1 MDGDASRIAYELQ
14 YYQSQAQEMEKQL
27 SQVGALLQ
35 ENEASLA
42 ALDAIIASGNAETLS
57 PIGTGVFVKMKISD
71 SKKFL
76 VDIGGRIIAEK
87 TAEEARAVLEAR
99 KKNAE
104 GMMQKLE
111 KNFEEIARRM
121 QALSSAQQAAG
132 HSHEHHGHEHEHKH

>member
-1 MDGDASRIAYELQ
+1 MDEQDAKIAYELQ
-14 YYQSQAQEMEKQL
+14 YYQSQAQEIEKQI
-27 SQVGALLQ
+27 SQVAALLQ

-42 ALDAIIASGNAETLS
+42 ALDAVSKAGSAETLS

-87 TAEEARAVLEAR
+87 SAEETHAILETR

-104 GMMQKLE
+104 SMLQKLE
-111 KNFEEIARRM
+111 KSFEEAARRI
-121 QALSSAQQAAG
+121 QALSSAQQHAG
-132 HSHEHHGHEHEHKH
+132 HSHEHHGHDHEHKH